1 MTRRR
6 TSKILGLLAVF
17 GLLLSVGGCVSVRT
31 RGFER
36 LPEAEKA
43 RFARYRQF
51 MTNRQQQ
58 RFLTLSTQ
66 EERDAFVGSMRVEE
80 RLSLFPP
87 HVQAAIW
94 AREVAPGMTKEAVML
109 SWGPPER
116 VSRRE
121 DPLNKGLP
129 ERETWSYPG
138 RGEVV
143 FVEAL
148 VMEVTP

>member
-1 MTRRR
+1 MRRR
-6 TSKILGLLAVF
+6 RATGLLCLLGLL
-17 GLLLSVGGCVSVRT
+17 GLLLSVGACASVRT

-51 MTNRQQQ
+51 MTDRQQE
-58 RFLTLSTQ
+58 RFLLLSTQ
-66 EERDAFVGSMRVEE
+66 EERDAFIGDMHVDE

-87 HVQAAIW
+87 HVREAIW
-94 AREVAPGMTKEAVML
+94 SREVAPGMTKDAVML
-109 SWGPPER
+109 SWGAPER

-143 FVEAL
+143 FVEEL
-148 VMEVTP
+148 VIEVVP